1 MAGESSTKV
10 KIQETLIPPVRHP
23 IKAARLLY
31 TPPHYVLRG
40 PIYMIFVISFGAL
53 IYSFWGRKDLLV
65 EAPMT
70 LQRESTTIQA
80 IGGGLV
86 YDLPAQANTYTKF
99 NDLLVSI
106 QEQTR
111 IASESETESLE
122 GQRSDLE
129 KALNKTKD
137 DYQSQ
142 LTQLKL
148 QLQDLTTNRESN
160 KVSLEGQIKQVQQ
173 QLDTAVRAKQRAQ
186 ERLGLAQKQ
195 FARKKQLYNT
205 RDITIT
211 DYEAAQEQVFDLEK
225 SVDDMSSQIAEI
237 QVQLSTTKDKLAKLL
252 DLREMQRVQ
261 AQLQSTM
268 ERRDRDLKS
277 IQDKIDLITNKL
289 KEGQKLVEGV
299 TFKDNLTVYRS
310 NFDGLITDVHV
321 TKGQLISPGQPL
333 VTLVRDSAPLEGV
346 AMVENKDIGHLHKGQ
361 DVKIKYF
368 AYPYQDYGIQEG
380 VITEIGTVPVAKSD
394 NKYAVRIA
402 LRKETIRKRGDRPK
416 QLEIGLQ
423 AIADIK
429 VGEKRLIE
437 LVFSPISKF
446 FAKSDENNQ

>member
-1 MAGESSTKV
+1 MAGQSSTKV

-40 PIYMIFVISFGAL
+40 PIYMIFIISFGAL

-402 LRKETIRKRGDRPK
+402 LRKETIQKRGDRPK

>member
-10 KIQETLIPPVRHP
+10 KIQETLIPPIRHP

-31 TPPHYVLRG
+31 TPPKYILRG
-40 PIYMIFVISFGAL
+40 PIYMIFIISFGAL

-106 QEQTR
+106 QEQTQ
-111 IASESETESLE
+111 IAAESQTESLE
-122 GQRSDLE
+122 QQRSDLQ
-129 KALNKTKD
+129 KALNKTSD

-142 LTQLKL
+142 ITQLKL
-148 QLQDLTTNRESN
+148 KLQDLTTNFQSN
-160 KVSLEGQIKQVQQ
+160 KVALEGQIKQIQQ
-173 QLDTAVRAKQRAQ
+173 QLDTAVRSKQRAQ
-186 ERLGLAQKQ
+186 ERLNLARKQ
-195 FARKKQLYNT
+195 FARKKQLYST

-225 SVDDMSSQIAEI
+225 SVDDMNSQIAEV
-237 QVQLSTTKDKLAKLL
+237 QVQLSTAKDKLAKLL
-252 DLREMQRVQ
+252 DLREKQRLE

-268 ERRDRDLKS
+268 ERRTRDMKS
-277 IQDKIDLITNKL
+277 IQDKINLISNKL

-299 TFKDNLTVYRS
+299 TFKNNLTIYRS
-310 NFDGLITDVHV
+310 NFDGLITAVHV
-321 TKGQLISPGQPL
+321 TKGQLISAGQPL

-346 AMVENKDIGHLHKGQ
+346 AMVDNKDIGHLHKGQ

-380 VITEIGTVPVAKSD
+380 VITDIATTPDSKAG

-402 LRKETIRKRGDRPK
+402 LKSETIRKRGEKPK

-437 LVFSPISKF
+437 LVFSPVSKF
-446 FAKSDENNQ
+446 FAKSDEND